1 MNNLRNFNEIFM
13 KDVTF
18 TNIISHKK
26 AGLDSRYR
34 KYSFGKT
41 TVDPPPPPL
50 PAFLGLKKNKKC
62 NLL

>member
-13 KDVTF
+13 KDYN
-18 TNIISHKK
+18 NIISHKK

-41 TVDPPPPPL
+41 TVDPPPL